1 MGEYEIVIKRRGY
14 TPDDIIHVAVRLTD
28 EMVEYGGYE
37 ILDHAFKSIKEDLVK
52 QLPVKFKT
60 IKKDGIYL

>member
-1 MGEYEIVIKRRGY
+1 MGEYEIIIRRRGY
-14 TPDDIIHVAVRLTD
+14 MPDDTIQTAVRLTD

-37 ILDHAFKSIKEDLVK
+37 ILDHAFKRVKEDLLN